1 MGFSRSQSTSDLI
14 APYREIYLQLRT
26 AINQHLTSGCLSELR
41 LLIKPTGAFDWQG
54 STEVENVQETA
65 LAGDDADDE
74 TLEE

>member
-1 MGFSRSQSTSDLI
+1 MRFSRSQSISNLI
-14 APYREIYLQLRT
+14 TPYREIYLQLYT
-26 AINQHLTSGCLSELR
+26 VINQHLTSGCLPELR
-41 LLIKPTGAFDWQG
+41 LLVKSTGTFDWQG